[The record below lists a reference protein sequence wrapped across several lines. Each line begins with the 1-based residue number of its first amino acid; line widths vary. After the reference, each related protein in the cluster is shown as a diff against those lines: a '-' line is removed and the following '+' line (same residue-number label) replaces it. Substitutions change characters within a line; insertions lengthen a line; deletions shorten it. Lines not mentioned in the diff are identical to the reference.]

1 MPKLKL
7 KKAMPTNTPESSG
20 KSKFNQ
26 ITNKEDHSNEAVQE
40 KPKTL
45 WDIVDH
51 EQDFHML
58 YSGVEDERNF
68 FVEIRNYPHRLLS
81 KKESVQS
88 VVKSNIRIINLSA
101 ISCWCFYNI
110 LHGHLP
116 APPKNCC
123 IAFCL
128 F

>member
-7 KKAMPTNTPESSG
+7 KKAMPTNTPEPSG
-20 KSKFNQ
+20 KSKFKA
-26 ITNKEDHSNEAVQE
+26 ITNKEDHSSEPVKE

-68 FVEIRNYPHRLLS
+68 DMCKHQN
-81 KKESVQS
+81 Q
-88 VVKSNIRIINLSA
+88 
-101 ISCWCFYNI
+101 
-110 LHGHLP
+110 
-116 APPKNCC
+116 
-123 IAFCL
+123 
-128 F
+128 

>member
-1 MPKLKL
+1 MVSEKILVGSALGIHLRPAG
-7 KKAMPTNTPESSG
+7 AMCDTAV
-20 KSKFNQ
+20 KFDSH
-26 ITNKEDHSNEAVQE
+26 I
-40 KPKTL
+40 
-45 WDIVDH
+45 
-51 EQDFHML
+51 
-58 YSGVEDERNF
+58 VEDERNF

-88 VVKSNIRIINLSA
+88 VVKSNIRIINLSV
-101 ISCWCFYNI
+101 ISCWYFYNI